1 MSHRQ
6 RTCARFLAEP
16 RRKPSAIR
24 AESGSGFSAV
34 WARCVRA
41 GSGVQKALVPFLA
54 ATLVLTA
61 LAGCD
66 RLSRHQVMTFFFT
79 GVPSLEEQDRMEA
92 AAREEAKKPKQAKK
106 SKETVAA
113 ASAKLERARSVAVRA
128 TRFSHGPYAANE
140 CYQCHEVSASG
151 GFRGFGK
158 QEGAAGSLA
167 KAGIVPGKMVAPWNE
182 LCVGCHAGKKPE
194 QAYRSALWVH
204 GPVSNGYCIVCHAPH
219 ASPEPYLLLK
229 KPDELCAECHAAG
242 LIVNKAMHK
251 DRADCTVCH
260 NPHVGKDS
268 RLLKAEHEEAW

>member
-6 RTCARFLAEP
+6 RKSARFLADSRREP
-16 RRKPSAIR
+16 NAIR
-24 AESGSGFSAV
+24 AVSGTGFSVV
-34 WARCVRA
+34 WAACARA
-41 GSGVQKALVPFLA
+41 SGWLQKALVPFLA
-54 ATLVLTA
+54 AALVLTA

-66 RLSRHQVMTFFFT
+66 RLSRHKVMTFFFT
-79 GVPSLEEQDRMEA
+79 GVPSLEEQDKMKE
-92 AAREEAKKPKQAKK
+92 AAREEAKKPKEARKP
-106 SKETVAA
+106 KETVTV
-113 ASAKLERARSVAVRA
+113 ASAKSERARSVAVRA

-140 CYQCHEVSASG
+140 CYQCHEISASG

-158 QEGAAGSLA
+158 QEEAAGSLA

-182 LCVGCHAGKKPE
+182 LCVGCHTSKKPE
-194 QAYRSALWVH
+194 KAYQTGLWVH

-242 LIVNKAMHK
+242 LIFNKAMHK
-251 DRADCTVCH
+251 DRADCTACH

-268 RLLKAEHEEAW
+268 RLLKVELEESW